1 MIEEE
6 KLTESLFEAPKID
19 QQERMVEAILFAS
32 SDPVSVKEI
41 ISRLPHGCEP
51 ERRSKT

>member
-6 KLTESLFEAPKID
+6 KITEPLFEAPGID

-32 SDPVSVKEI
+32 SNPVTIKEI
-41 ISRLPHGCEP
+41 IGRLPHGCEP
-51 ERRSKT
+51 